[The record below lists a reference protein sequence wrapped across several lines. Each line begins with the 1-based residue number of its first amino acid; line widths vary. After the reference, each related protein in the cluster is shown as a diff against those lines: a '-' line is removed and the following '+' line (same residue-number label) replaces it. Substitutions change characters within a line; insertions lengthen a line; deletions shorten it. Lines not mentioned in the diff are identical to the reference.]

1 MKILITGGAGF
12 IGSHTCVELIDA
24 GYEVIIADNL
34 SNSSIKSIYAIEKII
49 RRKVIFYNIDIRNK
63 ILLEEV
69 FNKHKIDGVIH
80 FAGYKAVGES
90 VIRPIQYYDNNINGT
105 LVLCEVMKDFGCF
118 NLIFSSSASVYSET
132 NNLPINES
140 ASLST
145 SNPYGRS
152 KLIIENI
159 LEDLFVANAF
169 WNITILRYF
178 NPVGAHKSGLIG
190 DSPLNE
196 PNNLMPYISQVAI
209 GRLDRL
215 KVFGGDYDTSD
226 GTGVRD
232 YIHVVDLAQGHVRA
246 LKVFQG
252 KPQVLKVNLGT
263 GIGYSVLDIIKAF
276 ELASG
281 REILYEIVERRP
293 GDIGEYYADA
303 SLAAK
308 VLGWKANY
316 NLHKMCEDSWRF
328 QSKYPNGY

>member
-308 VLGWKANY
+308 VLDWKANY
-316 NLHKMCEDSWRF
+316 NLHKMCQDSWRF

>member
-209 GRLDRL
+209 GKLDIL
-215 KVFGGDYDTSD
+215 KVFGDDYDTSD

-232 YIHVVDLAQGHVRA
+232 YIHVVDLAQGHVKA
-246 LKVFQG
+246 LKVLQG

-281 REILYEIVERRP
+281 MEILYEIVERRP

-308 VLGWKANY
+308 VLDWKANY
-316 NLHKMCEDSWRF
+316 NLHKMCEDSWHF

>member
-308 VLGWKANY
+308 VLDWKANY